1 MQRSSTLFWQGYR
14 ATLPMVVGVAPF
26 GIVFGALAVSAGMSP
41 LEALGMSIFVL
52 AGSSQFVATQLIHDY
67 APTIIIVLTTFVINL
82 RHFLYSASL
91 ATYLRPLSLPWK
103 MLLGYIMV
111 DEVYAPTIQRKQ
123 QGDLSPFELR
133 WYYLG
138 SGMCLVPIWFST
150 TVLGAWF
157 GNQLSEDITEKLGF
171 TLPLIFTSIIVPSLV
186 PRPALYAALSAGL
199 AGIVLAPLDY
209 KLGLIIA
216 AGVGII
222 VGVLTE
228 KQPDHSQEASS

>member
-1 MQRSSTLFWQGYR
+1 
-14 ATLPMVVGVAPF
+14 
-26 GIVFGALAVSAGMSP
+26 
-41 LEALGMSIFVL
+41 
-52 AGSSQFVATQLIHDY
+52 
-67 APTIIIVLTTFVINL
+67 
-82 RHFLYSASL
+82 
-91 ATYLRPLSLPWK
+91 

-138 SGMCLVPIWFST
+138 SGMCLVPIWFGT

-157 GNQLSEDITEKLGF
+157 GNQLSAEITEKLGF

-199 AGIVLAPLDY
+199 AGIILAPLDY

-216 AGVGII
+216 AGIGIM
-222 VGVLTE
+222 VGVLSE
-228 KQPDHSQEASS
+228 KRPNSQEASS